1 MYTHLDTHLYMY
13 PRLEK
18 ANTEYASINRIFV
31 VVSESKKLRI
41 RIINFWNNKHK
52 FLSENNLYQN
62 VINKK
67 G

>member
-18 ANTEYASINRIFV
+18 ANTEYASINIIFV

-41 RIINFWNNKHK
+41 RIINFLT
-52 FLSENNLYQN
+52 FET
-62 VINKK
+62 INTNSFQKTICIK
-67 G
+67 M

>member
-41 RIINFWNNKHK
+41 RIINFLT
-52 FLSENNLYQN
+52 FET
-62 VINKK
+62 INTNSFQKTICIK
-67 G
+67 M

>member
-41 RIINFWNNKHK
+41 RIINFLTFEK
-52 FLSENNLYQN
+52 
-62 VINKK
+62 INTNSFQKTICIK
-67 G
+67 M

>member
-13 PRLEK
+13 PKLEK

-41 RIINFWNNKHK
+41 RIIY
-52 FLSENNLYQN
+52 FLTFET
-62 VINKK
+62 INTNSFQKTICIK
-67 G
+67 M